1 MATAGQ
7 VRRPDSRMDRLSGM
21 PSASIAAT
29 GAVVVSKPAAK
40 NTTGRPGFASAIF
53 LASSGL
59 AIGRTSAPAACASA
73 SERTS
78 PFFTL
83 TGTRSM
89 SPKAARMTL
98 FCSASW
104 IAW

>member
-1 MATAGQ
+1 MDSKLPSSIATAGQ
-7 VRRPDSRMDRLSGM
+7 VSRPDSRTDRLSGM

-40 NTTGRPGFASAIF
+40 KTTARPGFACAMCR
-53 LASSGL
+53 ASSGL
-59 AIGRTSAPAACASA
+59 ATGRTSAPAACASA

-89 SPKAARMTL
+89 SPKATRMT
-98 FCSASW
+98 
-104 IAW
+104 